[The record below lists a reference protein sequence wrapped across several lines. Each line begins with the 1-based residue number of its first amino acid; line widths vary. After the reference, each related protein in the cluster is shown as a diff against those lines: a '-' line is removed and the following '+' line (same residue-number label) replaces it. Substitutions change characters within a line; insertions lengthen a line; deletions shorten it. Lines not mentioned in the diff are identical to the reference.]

1 MQELIYNNFGL
12 QEEQVDDTIIRTKA
26 LMINSKNE
34 ILLGYSY
41 KTYQFPGG
49 HLKEGETIFG
59 CLQREIKEETG
70 IFIKDSLSPFLKR
83 TEYHQN
89 YLNNNKNCKII
100 NYYYLIYTDE
110 LPKKEE
116 RKLDE
121 QEKRGNFTLL
131 YIPLEKVDSLLLKSI
146 HANPVNPII
155 IREMIDVLQH
165 YREYI

>member
-1 MQELIYNNFGL
+1 MQELIYNNFDL
-12 QEEQVDDTIIRTKA
+12 QEEQIDDTIIRTKA

-34 ILLGYSY
+34 LLLGYSY

-49 HLKEGETIFG
+49 HLKEGETIFQ

-70 IFIKDSLSPFLKR
+70 ISIKNNLSPFLKR
-83 TEYHQN
+83 IEYHQN
-89 YLNNNKNCKII
+89 YLNSNKNCKII

-110 LPKKEE
+110 SPKKEA

-146 HANPVNPII
+146 HDNQVNPII
-155 IREMIDVLQH
+155 TSEMLDVLQH